1 MCGIA
6 GFLDLRKRFNQQQAV
21 ELAQQMAARLAHRG
35 PDAVGVWADAA
46 AGIAFGHRR
55 LAVIDLSAAGAQP
68 MISASA
74 CSVLSYNGE
83 VYNPEELRPELEQR
97 GLRLRGHSDTELI
110 LEAFEAWG
118 VVVTAKRLIG
128 MFALAW
134 WDARTRT
141 LWLLRDRIGKKPLYY
156 GRFDDILLFG
166 SQLKALIAHPNCG
179 RAIDRDALA
188 SYLRFGYFASAR
200 SVLKGVRQ
208 LRPGTALAIPAEGR
222 SAGEPVEHV
231 YWDACEIAAG
241 PAVVS
246 NGRDLADALEHLLA
260 DAVRRRM
267 VADVPLGA
275 FLSGG
280 IDSSTVVA
288 LMQKQSPRPVKT
300 FSIGFNEPRYNE
312 APYAKAIAEHLGTD
326 HTELYV
332 APEAA
337 LALIPRLSEW
347 FDEPF
352 ADASQMPMLLV
363 AELARRHVTVVLSG
377 DGGDELFH
385 GYPWYRFGARLG
397 GLTGVLPLFMRR
409 GLAALLTMPTPAAWD
424 SLACLVPQER
434 RPERLGDRAHKLAAW
449 MKLPSR
455 DLLFREIRSLWPE
468 PEALMPGSVEPV
480 DPVWTG
486 AVADAVPGFIDRMA
500 LIDLLTYLPD
510 DILTK
515 LDRATMAVGLEGRC
529 PILDHRV
536 VEFALKLPRAC
547 KSIGARTKI
556 LLKQV
561 LARHVPRTLFEREK
575 QGFEAPIA
583 LWLRGPLKGWAE
595 DLLDPRAMRAD
606 GFFNP
611 EPIQRKWREHQSGR
625 RNWQYA
631 LWNVLMF
638 QEWKR
643 RWLTPGATTGLSC
656 AASRPRLRPAVENK
670 VCSSEAR

>member
-1 MCGIA
+1 
-6 GFLDLRKRFNQQQAV
+6 
-21 ELAQQMAARLAHRG
+21 
-35 PDAVGVWADAA
+35 
-46 AGIAFGHRR
+46 
-55 LAVIDLSAAGAQP
+55 
-68 MISASA
+68 
-74 CSVLSYNGE
+74 
-83 VYNPEELRPELEQR
+83 
-97 GLRLRGHSDTELI
+97 
-110 LEAFEAWG
+110 
-118 VVVTAKRLIG
+118 
-128 MFALAW
+128 
-134 WDARTRT
+134 
-141 LWLLRDRIGKKPLYY
+141 
-156 GRFDDILLFG
+156 
-166 SQLKALIAHPNCG
+166 
-179 RAIDRDALA
+179 
-188 SYLRFGYFASAR
+188 
-200 SVLKGVRQ
+200 
-208 LRPGTALAIPAEGR
+208 
-222 SAGEPVEHV
+222 
-231 YWDACEIAAG
+231 
-241 PAVVS
+241 
-246 NGRDLADALEHLLA
+246 
-260 DAVRRRM
+260 
-267 VADVPLGA
+267 
-275 FLSGG
+275 
-280 IDSSTVVA
+280 
-288 LMQKQSPRPVKT
+288 
-300 FSIGFNEPRYNE
+300 
-312 APYAKAIAEHLGTD
+312 
-326 HTELYV
+326 
-332 APEAA
+332 
-337 LALIPRLSEW
+337 
-347 FDEPF
+347 
-352 ADASQMPMLLV
+352 
-363 AELARRHVTVVLSG
+363 
-377 DGGDELFH
+377 
-385 GYPWYRFGARLG
+385 
-397 GLTGVLPLFMRR
+397 
-409 GLAALLTMPTPAAWD
+409 
-424 SLACLVPQER
+424 
-434 RPERLGDRAHKLAAW
+434 
-449 MKLPSR
+449 
-455 DLLFREIRSLWPE
+455 
-468 PEALMPGSVEPV
+468 MPGSVEPV